1 MSMNRKGIE
10 RQPTRPSQPLSRDKR
25 RLKGRET
32 PPRGGPGSHSNNPYL
47 LEHSYGLGVLA
58 QRDPVSIRLRVSK
71 RVEAIPPPPRSGGAP
86 GGPRNPIKHEERGG
100 HPPSGSGPTPVCA
113 QRVLKTRPRR
123 AIILLSLATSG
134 RHSAENTALPGRLTH
149 SLFVNPPPSPTTT
162 CGIGH
167 ECESAQLCV
176 ESVICV

>member
-32 PPRGGPGSHSNNPYL
+32 PPRRGPGSHSNNPYL

-71 RVEAIPPPPRSGGAP
+71 KGGSDTAP
-86 GGPRNPIKHEERGG
+86 TKERGSAG
-100 HPPSGSGPTPVCA
+100 WAKESD
-113 QRVLKTRPRR
+113 KT
-123 AIILLSLATSG
+123 
-134 RHSAENTALPGRLTH
+134 
-149 SLFVNPPPSPTTT
+149 
-162 CGIGH
+162 
-167 ECESAQLCV
+167 
-176 ESVICV
+176 